1 MNRVAFVI
9 DCIYP
14 MTKICSCVHAE
25 SICKTYVLTGEAT
38 NPNLM
43 VFDLTRLGLEP
54 TIYHTQSEH
63 VNLYTTDR
71 CRLDTPFDTRSCFH
85 ISSYYLSTPFERAS
99 QIRERDG

>member
-1 MNRVAFVI
+1 MNREAFVI

-38 NPNLM
+38 HTNLM
-43 VFDLTRLGLEP
+43 VFDLTRLGLEL
-54 TIYHTQSEH
+54 YRTQGEH

-85 ISSYYLSTPFERAS
+85 ISSYYQNTPFERAS
-99 QIRERDG
+99 QIRQRDG